1 MRQAFAGTVVA
12 AMLVGILT
20 ASQPTLAASTPAGVW
35 IELHFAHADGQTKTI
50 TEAVP
55 LRRAGMVKGYCNTEL
70 PSERDFA
77 HGAFLSHPELAHMTF
92 TGANCVTDKSGKF
105 KMVGAAWPAGGR

>member
-1 MRQAFAGTVVA
+1 MRQVSVGTVVA
-12 AMLVGILT
+12 VMLVGMLT
-20 ASQPTLAASTPAGVW
+20 ASQPVLASTPAGVW
-35 IELHFAHADGQTKTI
+35 VELHFAHANGQTKTI

-77 HGAFLSHPELAHMTF
+77 HGTFLSHPELAGMTF
-92 TGANCVTDKSGKF
+92 TGANCVTDKSGTF